1 MLSSGGSVCRARMST
16 GYSSLGKT
24 TGLYYAERHDQGTK
38 HSSAR
43 SFNLVKEEQEG
54 DSPGQRHLCKA
65 RSCKPSKLLHTWELT
80 SDFPN
85 ILTLLTENAV
95 GPLFPS
101 DSTPDRNPLIMLGA
115 LSKGCSAEL
124 TLRTAGP

>member
-24 TGLYYAERHDQGTK
+24 TGLYYAERHNQGTK

-85 ILTLLTENAV
+85 ILTLLTQRMLLAHSFLVTPHRTEIPSSCS
-95 GPLFPS
+95 GP
-101 DSTPDRNPLIMLGA
+101 
-115 LSKGCSAEL
+115 
-124 TLRTAGP
+124 